1 MRYLIALALRSA
13 WNRRYTL
20 SFTLLSIALA
30 TTLLVGVE
38 RLRHDVRES
47 FSQSVSGTDL
57 VVGARSS
64 PVDALCGL
72 PDRRSQPEYALDV
85 GAKNLPSSSRGVDHP
100 ALAGRLPSWLS
111 GPRHLP

>member
-64 PVDALCGL
+64 PVQLML
-72 PDRRSQPEYALDV
+72 YAV
-85 GAKNLPSSSRGVDHP
+85 FRIG
-100 ALAGRLPSWLS
+100 
-111 GPRHLP
+111 

>member
-64 PVDALCGL
+64 PVDA
-72 PDRRSQPEYALDV
+72 PVSYTHLDV
-85 GAKNLPSSSRGVDHP
+85 YKRQINWCWRRTSPSPCRAVPGCGWCANS
-100 ALAGRLPSWLS
+100 LS
-111 GPRHLP
+111 